1 MLGDG
6 KNESGKGRETEREIY
21 AAAVDLISER
31 GFHGTSLRA
40 VAGAVGLQMSSLY
53 YHFPSKQDLLVE
65 IMTRSMRDL
74 ISTVETAI
82 SGHRDEGPMERLKAA
97 VRGHILFHA
106 GRRNEA
112 FILDNEM
119 RSLEPAGR
127 KAVMKMR
134 NQYEQ
139 IFTELLTEGSE
150 QGVFRFGDTRLAL
163 FALMAMCT
171 GVAVWYRP
179 GGRLSLEDIADGYT
193 DLFFQGIVTTSD
205 KASSG
210 AAAQSSEAKKSGQ
223 RVVRVGR
230 DGQSIR
236 EGAKVAKSVTT
247 RRVETRRSSGA

>member
-1 MLGDG
+1 MLGEG
-6 KNESGKGRETEREIY
+6 GKGRQTERDIY
-21 AAAVDLISER
+21 AVAVDLISER

-65 IMTRSMRDL
+65 IMTRSMKDL
-74 ISTVETAI
+74 ISVVELSI
-82 SGHRDEGPMERLKAA
+82 SDCQDEGPMERLKAA
-97 VRGHILFHA
+97 IRGHILFHA

-127 KAVMKMR
+127 KLVMKLR

-139 IFTELLTEGSE
+139 IFTELLTEGNE
-150 QGVFRFGDTRLAL
+150 QGVFCFADTRLAL

-179 GGRLSLEDIADGYT
+179 DGRLTLEDIADGYT
-193 DLFFQGIVTTSD
+193 DVFFQGIVAMSD
-205 KASSG
+205 QASRG
-210 AAAQSSEAKKSGQ
+210 AVARSLKVKKSGQ
-223 RVVRVGR
+223 RVVRAGRVGK
-230 DGQSIR
+230 SIG
-236 EGAKVAKSVTT
+236 EGAQVARRVTSL
-247 RRVETRRSSGA
+247 RVETRRSSGA